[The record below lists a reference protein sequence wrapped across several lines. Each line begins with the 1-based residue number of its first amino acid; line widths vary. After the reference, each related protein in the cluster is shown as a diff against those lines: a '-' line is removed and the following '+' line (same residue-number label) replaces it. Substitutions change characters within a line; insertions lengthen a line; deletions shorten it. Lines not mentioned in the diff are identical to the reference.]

1 MKKDSLHILN
11 LQPELFESFFA
22 ELRPQAKADVKI
34 YKTVPRFLKA
44 LEKADGGSS
53 KLLLFLPD
61 EKLGADKLRLIRLAA
76 IERPMYVV
84 IRECSEKYYLVIL
97 SLGIQGIIHPPFSAA
112 DVERVMGAEVEEE
125 IPFPRN
131 HDLTSEGQVRFDFLL
146 PSKLSRILGVNRLVS
161 MLTSEF
167 GFPAEESKVNLPL
180 VMDEALSNA
189 IQHGNKGQEDL
200 KVHVRIYISTRRIV
214 IQIEDQGEGFSVDD
228 SRDPRE
234 LENLYRD
241 SGRGLYLIRE
251 LMDSVEFKKGG
262 RLLEMEKRNPACRT
276 PE

>member
-1 MKKDSLHILN
+1 MEQDSLHILN

-22 ELRPQAKADVKI
+22 ELRPSEETELKI
-34 YKTVPRFLKA
+34 FKTLPRFLKA
-44 LEKADGGSS
+44 LEKRGGNTC

-61 EKLGADKLRLIRLAA
+61 EKLGADKLRLVRLAG
-76 IERPMYVV
+76 IDMPIYVV
-84 IRECSEKYYLVIL
+84 IGECSDKYYLVLL
-97 SLGIQGIIHPPFSAA
+97 SLGVQGIIHPPFSAS
-112 DVERVMGAEVEEE
+112 DVERVLGTVAKDE

-189 IQHGNKGQEDL
+189 IQHGNKGKEDL

-214 IQIEDQGEGFSVDD
+214 VQIEDQGEGFIVDD
-228 SRDPRE
+228 SPDPRD
-234 LENLYRD
+234 LENLYKG

-262 RLLEMEKRNPACRT
+262 RLLEMEKRNPASRNG
-276 PE
+276 E

>member
-1 MKKDSLHILN
+1 VEKHSLHILN
-11 LQPELFESFFA
+11 LQPELFEQFFA
-22 ELRPQAKADVKI
+22 ELRPSEDTEVNI
-34 YKTVPRFLKA
+34 YKTLPRFLKA
-44 LEKADGGSS
+44 IGNESAKRG
-53 KLLLFLPD
+53 KLLLFLPE
-61 EKLGADKLRLIRLAA
+61 EKMGAEKLRLIRLARLDA
-76 IERPMYVV
+76 PMYVV
-84 IRECSEKYYLVIL
+84 TQECSEKYYLVML

-112 DVERVMGAEVEEE
+112 DVERILDGRVNEE

-131 HDLTSEGQVRFDFLL
+131 HDLTREGQVRFDFLL

-189 IQHGNKGQEDL
+189 IQHGNKGKEDL
-200 KVHVRIYISTRRIV
+200 KVHVRIYISTRRIIV
-214 IQIEDQGEGFSVDD
+214 QIEDQGEGFSMDD

-234 LENLYRD
+234 LENLYKG

-262 RLLEMEKRNPACRT
+262 RLLEMEKQNPACET
-276 PE
+276 DA